1 MNVDS
6 DSEREEY
13 GEPTEKKVTKNEEKK
28 IATKKQPKK
37 VVEKEEKSRLLNSKL
52 PEIADIEVDLFAAR
66 LWNSIVPMKNDGS
79 DSDANCLGAG
89 QVDSSRQEE
98 GKMEEEILQVDKVY
112 PAQNEEV
119 LVTDVDKNTDDEA
132 RGSLSSNQEEK
143 FNPFKEEEEDIERE
157 AEQKK
162 NRFPVLCLTA
172 TSSYQSRQ
180 DIVASFNLRP
190 ENV

>member
-112 PAQNEEV
+112 PA
-119 LVTDVDKNTDDEA
+119 
-132 RGSLSSNQEEK
+132 
-143 FNPFKEEEEDIERE
+143 
-157 AEQKK
+157 
-162 NRFPVLCLTA
+162 
-172 TSSYQSRQ
+172 
-180 DIVASFNLRP
+180 
-190 ENV
+190 